1 MISMNKIHLIFL
13 CYFLV
18 CFFDLQGQVLND
30 SNYKDPFAL
39 LPGLRNHYSLSFLI
53 KEDTVYCFEIIDVFK
68 RKEGRI
74 IKSCTSI
81 DSLFVYA
88 YILVPNEKWGKFHMK
103 KGDKCKM
110 SVRRYFFMPE
120 MFAYY
125 KYFIGEHYAV
135 SDVVTG
141 NTTWSFS
148 ENGMFSYLFV
158 ISPEENVRQ
167 EFLQNATY
175 KSALYDCLRPFV
187 SFLTYDADE
196 FVSDYLDTLSMKKC
210 FQRYGCV
217 ISKLEMGVPK
227 TEKELLGQPKSA
239 IVQQK
244 GYWKNKRNS
253 FKEFFHDVQKEYGL
267 PVKRSEAD
275 SLFYID
281 SLYAKLLYYGPRDI
295 YTFQV
300 FWKERKTGKKFV
312 AVVNL
317 QFKQN
322 QFKIIGIN
330 KPYDEYN
337 RLNQDYFQGVD
348 YVRMLGYK
356 L

>member
-1 MISMNKIHLIFL
+1 MFFFL
-13 CYFLV
+13 FCL
-18 CFFDLQGQVLND
+18 FDLQGQTQND

-39 LPGLRNHYSLSFLI
+39 QQGLREHYNLSFLI
-53 KEDTVYCFEIIDVFK
+53 KEDTAYCFEVIDVFK

-74 IKSCTSI
+74 IKSCTVI
-81 DSLFVYA
+81 DSLNVPA
-88 YILVPNEKWGKFHMK
+88 HILVPNEKWGKFHVK
-103 KGDKCKM
+103 RGDKCKM

-120 MFAYY
+120 MSAYC
-125 KYFIGEHYAV
+125 KYFIGEYFLV
-135 SDVVTG
+135 LDVVTG
-141 NTTWSFS
+141 NTTWSFPK
-148 ENGMFSYLFV
+148 NGVFSYLFV
-158 ISPEENVRQ
+158 ISPEESIWQ
-167 EFLQNATY
+167 EFLENATY
-175 KSALYDCLRPFV
+175 KTTLYNCLHSFV
-187 SFLTYDADE
+187 SFLTYGADE

-217 ISKLEMGVPK
+217 ISKMAMGVPQ
-227 TEKELLGQPKSA
+227 TEKEMLDQPKSA

-253 FKEFFHDVQKEYGL
+253 FEEFFHDVQKEYDL

-275 SLFYID
+275 SLSYID
-281 SLYAKLLYYGPRDI
+281 SLYAKLLYYGPCDI

-322 QFKIIGIN
+322 QFKITGIN
-330 KPYDEYN
+330 KPYDEYW
-337 RLNQDYFQGVD
+337 RLNKEDFQGMD
-348 YVRMLGYK
+348 YVRMLGHK
-356 L
+356 INSVNMPSSR

>member
-39 LPGLRNHYSLSFLI
+39 QPGLREHYNLSFLI
-53 KEDTVYCFEIIDVFK
+53 NEDTLYCFEIIDVFK

-74 IKSCTSI
+74 IKSCTII
-81 DSLFVYA
+81 DSLFVHA
-88 YILVPNEKWGKFHMK
+88 YILVPNEKWGDFHMK
-103 KGDKCKM
+103 RGEKYKM

-120 MFAYY
+120 MSAYY
-125 KYFIGEHYAV
+125 KYFIGEYYAV

-141 NTTWSFS
+141 NITWPFS
-148 ENGMFSYLFV
+148 RNGVFSYLFV

-167 EFLQNATY
+167 EFLENVTY
-175 KSALYDCLRPFV
+175 KSALHDCLRPFV
-187 SFLTYDADE
+187 SYLTYGADE
-196 FVSDYLDTLSMKKC
+196 FVFDYLDTLSMKKC

-217 ISKLEMGVPK
+217 ISEMVMGVWL
-227 TEKELLGQPKSA
+227 TEKKRLDQPKSA

-244 GYWKNKRNS
+244 GYWKNEKNS
-253 FKEFFHDVQKEYGL
+253 FEDFFHDVQKTYGL
-267 PVKRSEAD
+267 PIKRSEAD

-281 SLYAKLLYYGPRDI
+281 SLYAKLLYYGPRDT

-322 QFKIIGIN
+322 RFKIIGIN
-330 KPYDEYN
+330 KPYEEYK
-337 RLNQDYFQGVD
+337 RLNQDSFQGVD
-348 YVRMLGYK
+348 YVRMLGYN

>member
-1 MISMNKIHLIFL
+1 MSKIHLLLLYYLLF
-13 CYFLV
+13 
-18 CFFDLQGQVLND
+18 CFFDLQGQVQND

-39 LPGLRNHYSLSFLI
+39 EHGLREHYNLSFLI
-53 KEDTVYCFEIIDVFK
+53 KEDTAYNFEVIDVFK

-74 IKSCTSI
+74 LKVCTNM
-81 DSLFVYA
+81 DSLFVHA
-88 YILVPNEKWGKFHMK
+88 YILVPNEKWGKFHVK

-120 MFAYY
+120 MSAYY
-125 KYFIGEHYAV
+125 KYFIGEHLSV
-135 SDVVTG
+135 LDVITG

-148 ENGMFSYLFV
+148 ENGAFSYLFV
-158 ISPEENVRQ
+158 LSPEEHVRQ
-167 EFLQNATY
+167 KFMENATY
-175 KSALYDCLRPFV
+175 KSALYDCLHSFV
-187 SFLTYDADE
+187 SFLTYGADE
-196 FVSDYLDTLSMKKC
+196 FAPDYLDTLSMKKC

-217 ISKLEMGVPK
+217 ISKMIIGVPQ
-227 TEKELLGQPKSA
+227 TEKQMLDQPQSA

-253 FKEFFHDVQKEYGL
+253 FETFFHGIQKKYSL
-267 PVKRSEAD
+267 PVKCSEAD
-275 SLFYID
+275 SLFSID
-281 SLYAKLLYYGPRDI
+281 SLYAKLLYNEPHDI

-322 QFKIIGIN
+322 RFKITGIN
-330 KPYDEYN
+330 KPYEDYC
-337 RLNQDYFQGVD
+337 RLNKDDNQGMN
-348 YVRMLGYK
+348 YVSMLGYK
-356 L
+356 LN